1 MSAIWV
7 FLGGGIGSIVRYF
20 LGILFSKTTLTLPI
34 ATLSANIISCLI
46 FGISLW
52 LFNAKLL
59 ASTNLRLFLLTGICG
74 GLSTFSTFSHE
85 TFELLKQQNYGW
97 ASANILLSL
106 FLCVL
111 IFYIFIG
118 KLS

>member
-1 MSAIWV
+1 MGAIWV
-7 FLGGGIGSIVRYF
+7 FLGGGIGCVVRYF
-20 LGILFSKTTLTLPI
+20 LGILFSRSNLSLPI

-46 FGISLW
+46 FAISIW
-52 LFNAKLL
+52 AFNAKLQ
-59 ASTNLRLFLLTGICG
+59 SNGNLKLFLLTGICG
-74 GLSTFSTFSHE
+74 GLSTFSAFSYE
-85 TFELLKQQNYGW
+85 TFELLKQQNYLW

-106 FLCVL
+106 FLCLL